1 MRSSQTSGFCAILD
15 SCEMAQESDISFFS
29 PFFLFVSV
37 EWSSWSSAFTEP
49 PPRAWKQNEN
59 WKRRFDRSEC
69 LCLNHF
75 RWLWRDS
82 SLWITSGGQE
92 TIWQCRNV
100 PQISIIQSS
109 HFLFPIR
116 DVSLFQSNSKQSLA
130 ASYISFCLFVIS
142 WNLKTLIQ
150 SSSMTANF
158 YVKRLLS
165 LC

>member
-15 SCEMAQESDISFFS
+15 SCEMAQESDISFF
-29 PFFLFVSV
+29 PFFFLSRLSDPRDPLLSQNHRHELENKMKTEKDGLIVQSVCAWIISDDCDGIPPFGSLQEVRKQYGSV
-37 EWSSWSSAFTEP
+37 EMCHRSHSYSWVIF
-49 PPRAWKQNEN
+49 
-59 WKRRFDRSEC
+59 
-69 LCLNHF
+69 
-75 RWLWRDS
+75 
-82 SLWITSGGQE
+82 
-92 TIWQCRNV
+92 
-100 PQISIIQSS
+100 
-109 HFLFPIR
+109 FPIR

-150 SSSMTANF
+150 SSSVTANF